1 MSYRLGIDTGGTY
14 TDAVLVNAQQKVVA
28 TFKSLTTR
36 QNLALGIEKAISGL
50 PSGYLKEVQLVALS
64 TTLTTNSVVEGKG
77 AAVCALLVGYNDN
90 QLKKSGLTD
99 IVAKGAAVLIDGGH
113 DAAGNQKQSLDEA
126 AARNAIL
133 QHKDSVAA
141 FAISSMF
148 ATRNSVHELKLRA
161 MVEELTGKPVAC
173 GHELASSLGAPQ
185 RALTAV
191 LNARMIPY
199 IQQLIQS
206 VQSILA
212 DLKISAPLMI
222 VKGDGSLVNTMTAQQ
237 QPVATVLSG
246 PAASVIGA
254 CALSGLE
261 NAIVADM
268 GGTTTDIAIVS
279 NGQPK
284 LSAEGAQ
291 IGDWQPMVEAV
302 KVYCVGLGGDSE
314 ISMSAASGLKI
325 GPRRVVPLC
334 LLAQQYPWIVERLNQ
349 QLNAYPNARHNKFVV
364 RMESDE
370 NLLQQLNEKEQQAWQ
385 LLVEGPVELDE
396 ITENDKDLARAMGK
410 LQRIGLAIYTGFT
423 PTDAAHVLGLSS
435 HLDTEAAI
443 LAAKIWSSQMRC
455 LYGIG
460 KWANGDAQAPSQ
472 EVFELVNRRISTTL
486 IEASLSDS
494 DKLSQARAGKLT
506 QLMTELLFAEP
517 GSEQNALFNLEFSA
531 EYPLV
536 AVGAPAA
543 SYYPSVAKA
552 LGVELH
558 MPEHAEV
565 ANAVGAVMGSVVQRA
580 QVTVSQP
587 SAGIYRLYHKQAP
600 LQFTQLEDAMLK
612 AEHIVTQQA
621 KELSLAAGAETVEV
635 TIDYSENH
643 VHHAIDGDLFL
654 DCQVTA
660 TATGRP
666 NYRQLKVS

>member
-14 TDAVLVNAQQKVVA
+14 TDAVLVNAQQKVIA

-36 QNLALGIEKAISGL
+36 QDLAVGIGKAISGL
-50 PSGYLKEVQLVALS
+50 PSELLAEVQLVALS
-64 TTLTTNSVVEGKG
+64 TTLTTNSVVEGRG
-77 AAVCALLVGYNDN
+77 AEVCALLVGYNEG
-90 QLKKSGLTD
+90 QLKKSGLTE
-99 IVAKGAAVLIDGGH
+99 IVTKGGAFLISGGH
-113 DAAGNQKQSLDEA
+113 DADGNEKHVLDEN
-126 AARNAIL
+126 AARDAIL
-133 QHKDSVAA
+133 KLKDSVSA

-148 ATRNSVHELKLRA
+148 ATRNSAHELKLRA
-161 MVEELTGKPVAC
+161 LVEELSGKPVAC

-199 IQQLIQS
+199 IQQLIES
-206 VQSILA
+206 VKGILA
-212 DLKISAPLMI
+212 SLDISAPLMI
-222 VKGDGSLVNTMTAQQ
+222 VKGDGSLVNTLTAQQ

-268 GGTTTDIAIVS
+268 GGTTTDIAVVT

-314 ISMSAASGLKI
+314 IHMSAASGLKI
-325 GPRRVVPLC
+325 GPRRVVPLS
-334 LLAQQYPWIVERLNQ
+334 LLASEHPWIIKRLNQ

-364 RMESDE
+364 RMESDDT
-370 NLLQQLNEKEQQAWQ
+370 LLQQLNEKEQQAWE
-385 LLVEGPVELDE
+385 LLLEGPVELDE
-396 ITENDKDLARAMGK
+396 IAEKDKDIARAMGK
-410 LQRIGLAIYTGFT
+410 LQRMGLAIYTGFT
-423 PTDAAHVLGLSS
+423 PTDAAHVLGLSN
-435 HLDTEAAI
+435 HLNTEAAN

-455 LYGIG
+455 LYGLG
-460 KWANGDAQAPSQ
+460 KWKNGDAIGPSE
-472 EVFELVNRRISTTL
+472 EVHQLVTKRISNTL

-494 DKLSQARAGKLT
+494 DKLSQARASKLTELLT
-506 QLMTELLFAEP
+506 QLILSSDNSAAD
-517 GSEQNALFNLEFSA
+517 SLFNLEFNA
-531 EYPLV
+531 DYPLV
-536 AVGAPAA
+536 AVGGPAS

-558 MPEHAEV
+558 LPEHAEV

-580 QVTVSQP
+580 QVTISQP
-587 SAGIYRLYHKQAP
+587 TAGIYHIYNKEAP
-600 LQFTQLEDAMLK
+600 LRFANIDDAFSK
-612 AEHIVTQQA
+612 AEQMVGEQATAQA
-621 KELSLAAGAETVEV
+621 KAAGASDIEMSLTR
-635 TIDYSENH
+635 IENH
-643 VHHAIDGDLFL
+643 VKHEIDGDLFL
-654 DCQVTA
+654 DCVVQA

-666 NYRQLKVS
+666 SYHSS